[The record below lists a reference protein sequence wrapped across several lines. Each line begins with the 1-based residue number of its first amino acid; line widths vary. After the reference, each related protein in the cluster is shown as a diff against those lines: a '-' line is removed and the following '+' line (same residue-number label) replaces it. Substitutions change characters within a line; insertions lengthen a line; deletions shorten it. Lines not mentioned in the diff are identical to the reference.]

1 MKYGKAREL
10 IAEARKTFAQRSA
23 SLIGRMG
30 GSPEEVRQGITG
42 KRTPAAKSGRALLT
56 KAHKAAEKKRKR
68 DPDYP
73 YGKAET
79 RRMSKYM
86 SEARRMRSRP
96 GVVADRVQK
105 IQDKF
110 EADMKTGKAT
120 EDMLKR
126 IANHHADAWKK
137 YNVER
142 ANAKTHVEN
151 KIRHAHHTMRAKHY
165 KTHTRNYE
173 RHYANA
179 KAAHDAGDYRRAW
192 AEGSHASSGPH
203 LRDVPSHVDYH
214 NAGYEDKK

>member
-1 MKYGKAREL
+1 MKYEKARQI

-30 GSPEEVRQGITG
+30 GSPDEVRQGITG
-42 KRTPAAKSGRALLT
+42 KRTPAAKGGRALLT
-56 KAHKAAEKKRKR
+56 KAYKDAERKR
-68 DPDYP
+68 EKDPYFP

-96 GVVADRVQK
+96 GVVADRVDR
-105 IQDKF
+105 IQAKF

-126 IANHHADAWKK
+126 IVNHHADAVKK
-137 YNVER
+137 YHVER
-142 ANAKTHVEN
+142 ADARTQVEN
-151 KIRHAHHTMRAKHY
+151 KIRHAHHKMRAEHY
-165 KTHTRNYE
+165 KTHIRNYE
-173 RHYANA
+173 KHYANA
-179 KAAHDAGDYRRAW
+179 YKAHQAGDFKKAW

-203 LRDVPSHVDYH
+203 LRDVPYHADYH
-214 NAGYEDKK
+214 VASYHDKK